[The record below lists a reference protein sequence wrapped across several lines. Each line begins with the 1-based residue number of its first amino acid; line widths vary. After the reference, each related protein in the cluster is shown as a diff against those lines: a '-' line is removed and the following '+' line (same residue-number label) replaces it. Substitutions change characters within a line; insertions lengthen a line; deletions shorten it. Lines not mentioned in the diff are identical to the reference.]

1 MANTRRA
8 NLQEPTAIQRYAIP
22 CIQQNDDLMAC
33 AQTGA
38 GKTVSDNERSIRF
51 SSSNF
56 LGCVSLT
63 NHFKFI
69 EITWR

>member
-38 GKTVSDNERSIRF
+38 GKTVSDNERSNSI
-51 SSSNF
+51 
-56 LGCVSLT
+56 
-63 NHFKFI
+63 FI
-69 EITWR
+69 IKCF